1 MQIIID
7 EYKREIQKIKMELS
21 EQIEENVRLKGF
33 KKMVLEK
40 PEDFDNDRSFEND
53 TRINL
58 FDEERIE
65 FKTLREENRKLKKR
79 AEEAEGENT
88 IIKGI
93 GNNSPEMR
101 ALQARVKE
109 LDNSLS
115 SALEINDK
123 YQRENKEAKEINKLH
138 QELNGKLQVELTEL
152 KEDNKKLSHQIEDKV
167 NAMRKSGM

>member
-1 MQIIID
+1 
-7 EYKREIQKIKMELS
+7 MELS
-21 EQIEENVRLKGF
+21 DQIEENVRLKGF

-65 FKTLREENRKLKKR
+65 FKTLTEENRKLKKR

-93 GNNSPEMR
+93 GNNSPEMK

-109 LDNSLS
+109 LEL
-115 SALEINDK
+115 INTS
-123 YQRENKEAKEINKLH
+123 H

-152 KEDNKKLSHQIEDKV
+152 KEDNKKLSYQIEDKV

>member
-93 GNNSPEMR
+93 GNNSPEMK

-109 LDNSLS
+109 LEL
-115 SALEINDK
+115 INTS
-123 YQRENKEAKEINKLH
+123 H